1 MEIVQQ
7 DLEFAVHSRK
17 YRYIVKAKHA
27 RVLLY
32 WEREYLQ
39 ANRLLIQF
47 LIRYSYN
54 ITKSSIHT
62 KTAKLIK
69 S

>member
-39 ANRLLIQF
+39 ANRLQ
-47 LIRYSYN
+47 
-54 ITKSSIHT
+54 TDCSSNF
-62 KTAKLIK
+62 
-69 S
+69 